1 MTDSAGSVV
10 YSASYDADGDMTT
23 RNGFPLTWTV
33 DNLPASLASATG
45 SSTFDYGP
53 GGNRYQQVATEGGNS
68 TTTIYIAGGLF
79 EVVATATTMEYRHA
93 IFADGQ
99 VIAVHTIDQGG
110 SASTSYLHYDQLG
123 SVDTLTDDQGAVI
136 QKMSFDAFGL
146 RRDAGNWTYDL
157 SSSQI
162 APLTG
167 LTNRGYTDQEQL
179 DNVAL
184 VDLNGRV
191 YDPTV
196 GRFISA
202 DPTVPDPL
210 YSQAFNRYSYVNDN
224 PLSLSDPSGYFSTDA
239 VLGVVAAI
247 VVDWACYGT
256 CTGMTTA
263 FLSGAA
269 GGFVGSGGNL
279 QTGVESGLEAMAFN
293 FAGDHIGW
301 GTTAGDLFAK
311 STVEG
316 LVGGAFSEAGGGRFS
331 DGFLGAFSSSELSPV
346 IGGIG
351 GTTNSVGYYSA
362 AAISMRVVVSAVVG
376 GTVSSMT
383 GGNFGDGAVAA
394 AMQRLYND
402 EQAKKYVNPS
412 KSDVLNRAAA
422 DATANGVPARAV
434 DAMIKTESDFRQF
447 MNGQPY
453 TSSTGAVG
461 LTQILK
467 STAALY
473 GGDYEKAAMDW
484 QYNLDLGVK
493 IYAWGYNHPFNVD
506 INNLETRAAR
516 AYDMYHGN
524 PKIPYPSYI
533 HELTLTK
540 GLLGNWWER
549 QYLSNY

>member
-1 MTDSAGSVV
+1 MNLTNSGSSVV
-10 YSASYDADGDMTT
+10 EKVSYV
-23 RNGFPLTWTV
+23 LT
-33 DNLPASLASATG
+33 D
-45 SSTFDYGP
+45 
-53 GGNRYQQVATEGGNS
+53 
-68 TTTIYIAGGLF
+68 
-79 EVVATATTMEYRHA
+79 H
-93 IFADGQ
+93 
-99 VIAVHTIDQGG
+99 
-110 SASTSYLHYDQLG
+110 LG
-123 SVDTLTDDQGAVI
+123 SVDDVQGSTSA
-136 QKMSFDAFGL
+136 A
-146 RRDAGNWTYDL
+146 R
-157 SSSQI
+157 
-162 APLTG
+162 PLEVPGGGGGRKPGAT
-167 LTNRGYTDQEQL
+167 
-179 DNVAL
+179 NVAL

-191 YDPTV
+191 YDPEV
-196 GRFISA
+196 GRFLS
-202 DPTVPDPL
+202 PDPNVQ
-210 YSQAFNRYSYVNDN
+210 YPESSQGYDRYRYVNDN

-383 GGNFGDGAVAA
+383 GGDFGDGAVAA

-402 EQAKKYVNPS
+402 ELNAELHRKAMAALKNIIHPGLRALGASLDTKNAEMMVLGTGIQESGLTNERQVNCSGADCGLGMFQVQPS
-412 KSDVLNRAAA
+412 TARDIFNNFLASRPALMERVLTLESACEVDPSTELMTNEPYAAA
-422 DATANGVPARAV
+422 LVRIFYSRVRA
-434 DAMIKTESDFRQF
+434 
-447 MNGQPY
+447 P
-453 TSSTGAVG
+453 
-461 LTQILK
+461 L
-467 STAALY
+467 
-473 GGDYEKAAMDW
+473 
-484 QYNLDLGVK
+484 
-493 IYAWGYNHPFNVD
+493 
-506 INNLETRAAR
+506 
-516 AYDMYHGN
+516 
-524 PKIPYPSYI
+524 PSY
-533 HELTLTK
+533 TNPNSMAQYWKNYYNT
-540 GLLGNWWER
+540 GLGSGTASEFVNNWN
-549 QYLSNY
+549 NYMGPP

>member
-1 MTDSAGSVV
+1 MNTA
-10 YSASYDADGDMTT
+10 
-23 RNGFPLTWTV
+23 R
-33 DNLPASLASATG
+33 LASATG

-68 TTTIYIAGGLF
+68 TTTTYIAGGLF
-79 EVVATATTMEYRHA
+79 EVVATATTTEYRHA

-110 SASTSYLHYDQLG
+110 SASTSYLHYDPLG
-123 SVDTLTDDQGAVI
+123 SVDDVQGSTSAAGGRKPGAATLTDDQGAVI

-247 VVDWACYGT
+247 VVDVACDGT

-402 EQAKKYVNPS
+402 EQAKKAIGSISGYPQTGKNS
-412 KSDVLNRAAA
+412 WRAQDDAA
-422 DATANGVPARAV
+422 F
-434 DAMIKTESDFRQF
+434 I
-447 MNGQPY
+447 
-453 TSSTGAVG
+453 
-461 LTQILK
+461 
-467 STAALY
+467 
-473 GGDYEKAAMDW
+473 KAAVTYDAKFGYKPGDRLYVSARLLKAWAMVESGGTKSAFLSDPLQVNNAGDW
-484 QYNLDLGVK
+484 VAAKLKYTTLTGPNETMTPFISAKSALLWLHYKAGTIDILFEAFAQYNGNTRIYDYTNGLQHNLWYANK
-493 IYAWGYNHPFNVD
+493 IFG
-506 INNLETRAAR
+506 IC
-516 AYDMYHGN
+516 GC
-524 PKIPYPSYI
+524 
-533 HELTLTK
+533 
-540 GLLGNWWER
+540 
-549 QYLSNY
+549 Q